1 MDRRRVVIAA
11 ALISTALVVALLVVS
26 RPGGSPTP
34 MPLAPSTAQ
43 PPSESPLV
51 ERTKQTAVAAALTFL
66 RLTEDA
72 PQLGVD
78 GAAAVQRSVTS
89 QRSAARLAERT
100 ATTLRDLLAAYPSLR
115 LHVAPLAWR
124 AVAESDGWKVEVWY
138 AEAIVLGD
146 VVIDDWRTVT
156 YTLVWERQQWVIDD
170 IGSVRGPV
178 PARSALVVP
187 SSPAQF
193 SAALAGFESVR

>member
-11 ALISTALVVALLVVS
+11 ALMSTALVVAVLVVS
-26 RPGGSPTP
+26 RPGGRSAPT
-34 MPLAPSTAQ
+34 PLAPSTA
-43 PPSESPLV
+43 PPSPEGPIV
-51 ERTKQTAVAAALTFL
+51 EPSRSSAVSAALTFL
-66 RLTEDA
+66 RMTEDA

-78 GAAAVQRSVTS
+78 GAAAAQRSVSS

-124 AVAESDGWKVEVWY
+124 AAADGDGWSIEVWY

-156 YTLVWERQQWVIDD
+156 YTLVWEREQWVIDD
-170 IGSVRGPV
+170 IASVRGPV

-193 SAALAGFESVR
+193 SAALAGFERVR

>member
-1 MDRRRVVIAA
+1 MDRRRIVIAA
-11 ALISTALVVALLVVS
+11 ALISTAFVIAVLLMS
-26 RPGGSPTP
+26 RPSGRATPTP
-34 MPLAPSTAQ
+34 LVPSTA
-43 PPSESPLV
+43 PPSPGSPII
-51 ERTKQTAVAAALTFL
+51 EPTKATAVSAALTFL
-66 RLTEDA
+66 RMTEDA

-78 GAAAVQRSVTS
+78 GAAAVQRSVSS
-89 QRSAARLAERT
+89 QRSAVRLGERT

-124 AVAESDGWKVEVWY
+124 ATAEGDGWSIEVWY
-138 AEAIVLGD
+138 AEAIILDD

-156 YTLVWERQQWVIDD
+156 YTLVWEREQWVIDD
-170 IGSVRGPV
+170 IASVRGPV